1 MQAKT
6 IKKTLFDVA
15 GLDPAHITVKEDT
28 VTVAVE
34 DADTGGVDKYR
45 TVDVAAGVM
54 EALPNWHSTEEPDG
68 TIVITNPNL

>member
-15 GLDPAHITVKEDT
+15 GLDPARIAVKEDK

-34 DADTGGVDKYR
+34 DSDTGGVDKYR
-45 TVDVAAGVM
+45 TADVAAGVM
-54 EALPNWHSTEEPDG
+54 EALPNWHSTEEADG